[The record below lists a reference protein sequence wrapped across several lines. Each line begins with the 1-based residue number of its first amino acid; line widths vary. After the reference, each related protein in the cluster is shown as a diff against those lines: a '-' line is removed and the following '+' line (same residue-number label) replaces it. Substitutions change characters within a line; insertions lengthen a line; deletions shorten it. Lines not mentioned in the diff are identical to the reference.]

1 MAEKYLVVI
10 DMQKDFTYGALKN
23 EDAISIIPNVV
34 NKVREFPG
42 KVIFT
47 YDTHQENYLDT
58 QEGKLLPVSHCIK
71 GTEGWELVD
80 ELQVQKD
87 ALSAL
92 TFEKPAFGSVKL
104 AEELAKIHNTENIE
118 EIELVGICTDI
129 CVISNAMLLK
139 AFLPEVPIVVD
150 ASCCAGVTFESHQTA
165 LNAMKACQ
173 IQVIGEK

>member
-23 EDAISIIPNVV
+23 ESAISIIPNVV
-34 NKVREFPG
+34 KKVRDFPG

-58 QEGKLLPVSHCIK
+58 QEGKMLPVSHCIK

-80 ELQVQKD
+80 ELQVQMQE
-87 ALSAL
+87 LQAL

-104 AEELAKIHNTENIE
+104 AEKMAEIHAAEGIE
-118 EIELVGICTDI
+118 EVILVGICTDI

-150 ASCCAGVTFESHQTA
+150 ASCCAGVTPESHQTA
-165 LNAMKACQ
+165 LDAMKACQ
-173 IQVIGEK
+173 IQVVS